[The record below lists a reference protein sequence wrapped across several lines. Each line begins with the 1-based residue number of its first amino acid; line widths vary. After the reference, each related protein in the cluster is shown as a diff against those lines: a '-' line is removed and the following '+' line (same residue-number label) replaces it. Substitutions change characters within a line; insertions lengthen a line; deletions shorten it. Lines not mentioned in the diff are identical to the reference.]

1 MNRYSTLLAILLI
14 VPQFIFAQNFADAF
28 RLSNHQVQG
37 TARSAGMGN
46 AFGALGGDF
55 TSISIN
61 PAGSAVYQ
69 SGEFVIT
76 PGFYT
81 NETKMSLGGNTFTDK
96 EEGFTLNNL
105 GAIGTVK
112 TSRSEAGIISVSY
125 GIGYNRLAN
134 FSSNAFAN
142 YNQSGVSYLDDITN
156 YANQE
161 ALSNAYLEQD
171 IGNVQYRDWPA
182 KLAWDTYL
190 IDPATDG
197 SGNAIDGQYV
207 NILYENEKVDQ
218 RKTYM
223 EDGYVDEYVFNV
235 GLNFNHNFFLGA
247 TIGIHDVQYEKNSAY
262 DEFLTDNNSFRYS
275 DEYYMEA
282 TGFNFKLGAIY
293 KPTQNVR
300 LGLAFHS
307 PTWYEVKEESLLAMD
322 SQLLENHSNY
332 GINNYDYDFNSPMK
346 VVLSGAVLFGKKGLL
361 SVDAEYVDFSE
372 MRYRRGG
379 NGTDNF
385 NDLNSEMGNVFDNAL
400 NLRMGGEYR
409 LTKQF
414 TVRAGYELYGNPYK
428 NTMELESSLTDDIST
443 YSLGFG
449 YTVNAFAL
457 NVAYTNTTSD
467 ISDANVQPNYYLV
480 PRTNDSQ
487 KILMTLGFRF

>member
-1 MNRYSTLLAILLI
+1 MNRYSTLLALLLI
-14 VPQFIFAQNFADAF
+14 LPQFIFAQNFADAF

-69 SGEFVIT
+69 TGEFVIT
-76 PGFYT
+76 PGFYS
-81 NETKMSLGGNTFTDK
+81 NETQMSVGGNTFSDK

-112 TSRSEAGIISVSY
+112 TRRSEAGIISVSY

-134 FSSNAFAN
+134 FNSNAFAN

-161 ALSNAYLEQD
+161 ALSNAYLKQD
-171 IGNVQYRDWPA
+171 IGKVQYRDWPA

-197 SGNAIDGQYV
+197 NGNEIDGQYV

-235 GLNFNHNFFLGA
+235 GLNFNHNFYLGA
-247 TIGIHDVQYEKNSAY
+247 TIGIHDVQYKKNSAY

-275 DEYYMEA
+275 DEYYMEG
-282 TGFNFKLGAIY
+282 TGFNFKIGAIY
-293 KPTQNVR
+293 KPVQNIR

-307 PTWYEVKEESLLAMD
+307 PTWYEIKEESLLAMD
-322 SQLLENHSNY
+322 SRLLEDHSNY

-361 SVDAEYVDFSE
+361 SVDAEYLDFSN
-372 MRYRRGG
+372 MRFRRGG
-379 NGTDNF
+379 NGSDNF
-385 NDLNSEMGNVFDNAL
+385 NDLNSEMGNVFDSAL
-400 NLRMGGEYR
+400 NLRVGGEYR

-449 YTVNAFAL
+449 YTINSFAL
-457 NVAYTNTTSD
+457 NVAYTNSTSD
-467 ISDANVQPNYYLV
+467 ISDANVQPNYYQV
-480 PRTNDSQ
+480 PRTNDNQ